1 MCRGGGGRVNTGA
14 LKPAVL
20 EPLKLESDTG
30 AGAELCSSGRAA
42 SALSHWAISS
52 PQICILA
59 DITYFSYFIVSNAF
73 LLVPNRSPFS
83 GPSLASAP

>member
-20 EPLKLESDTG
+20 DPLKLESDMG

-42 SALSHWAISS
+42 SALSH
-52 PQICILA
+52 
-59 DITYFSYFIVSNAF
+59 
-73 LLVPNRSPFS
+73 
-83 GPSLASAP
+83 